1 MTFYSV
7 TSFAC
12 SLAVSECRQ
21 VVFLADIPSLSTLS
35 VYMSLKSFA
44 PNSPPI
50 KEEQDFK
57 KWWIRP
63 GRRHWIDPSPLFII
77 CARSRETSAASWQM
91 GRPQEERIKKSRLQF
106 SLLPISRPPPHPP
119 LLPPTERLFC
129 TSLVKER
136 NIDNWVRVRKRQ
148 EIRVWRSEE
157 HLKWWASRLY
167 LEDQLNVQDIYD
179 HSKLQDEKVSNLSEI
194 LTSCGEC

>member
-77 CARSRETSAASWQM
+77 CTRSRETSAASWQM
-91 GRPQEERIKKSRLQF
+91 GRLQEERIKKSRLQF
-106 SLLPISRPPPHPP
+106 SLLPISRPPPSP
-119 LLPPTERLFC
+119 PPTHRASPL
-129 TSLVKER
+129 TSLVKGR

-148 EIRVWRSEE
+148 EIRVKRNEE

-167 LEDQLNVQDIYD
+167 LEDQLNVQDIYE
-179 HSKLQDEKVSNLSEI
+179 HSKLQDEEVSNLSEI
-194 LTSCGEC
+194 LTSCGDC

>member
-1 MTFYSV
+1 MTLYSV

-12 SLAVSECRQ
+12 TLAVSECEQ
-21 VVFLADIPSLSTLS
+21 VVLLTDIPSLSILS

-44 PNSPPI
+44 PNSSPI

-77 CARSRETSAASWQM
+77 CTRSREPSAASWQM

-106 SLLPISRPPPHPP
+106 SLLLISRPHPP
-119 LLPPTERLFC
+119 LFPPASRLLC

-136 NIDNWVRVRKRQ
+136 KIDNWVRVRKRQ
-148 EIRVWRSEE
+148 EIRVKRNEE
-157 HLKWWASRLY
+157 NLKWWASRLY
-167 LEDQLNVQDIYD
+167 LED
-179 HSKLQDEKVSNLSEI
+179 
-194 LTSCGEC
+194 